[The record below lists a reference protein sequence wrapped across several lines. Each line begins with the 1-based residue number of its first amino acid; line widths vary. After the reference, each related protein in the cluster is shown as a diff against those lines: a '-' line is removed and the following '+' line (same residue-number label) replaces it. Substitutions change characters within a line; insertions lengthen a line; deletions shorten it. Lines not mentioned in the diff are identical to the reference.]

1 MTPTLPRHTPM
12 DRPRLPDR
20 RPGPTTLRSAC
31 RARDQR
37 PWFRRAGAGHQAS
50 GEGRARRTVGLTLF
64 VCVASLLDAR
74 LTLDHLARGGEEAN
88 PVLALALTHGTALFL
103 SLKIGL
109 TGAGVWI
116 LTAHQRL
123 PLAARGLQ
131 GLALGYGTVLV
142 YHLVLCWRLV

>member
-1 MTPTLPRHTPM
+1 MTPTLPRYAPM
-12 DRPRLPDR
+12 DRRRLPDR
-20 RPGPTTLRSAC
+20 RTGPTTLLSAL

-37 PWFRRAGAGHQAS
+37 PWFRRAGEGHQAS
-50 GEGRARRTVGLTLF
+50 GDGRARRTVGLALF

-103 SLKIGL
+103 PLKIAL

-116 LTAHQRL
+116 LTAHHQV

-131 GLALGYGTVLV
+131 GLALGYGAVLV